1 MIQQNPDW
9 PINVVAKFIRT
20 ELHLTLSDMAKITK
34 ISLQTLQNLEKPDAN
49 PTLETMYKLLNAFG
63 VKTLNCKKMKM
74 EIPVYYLNVPIKSIS
89 EDYSNNILFTCIT
102 LV

>member
-1 MIQQNPDW
+1 MDKRFTPLSQIEQVQKRQYVLETIQQNPDW

-63 VKTLNCKKMKM
+63 LKLLIVKK
-74 EIPVYYLNVPIKSIS
+74 
-89 EDYSNNILFTCIT
+89 
-102 LV
+102 

>member
-1 MIQQNPDW
+1 MDKRFTPLSQIEQIQKRQYVLETIQQNPDW

-63 VKTLNCKKMKM
+63 LKLLIIKK
-74 EIPVYYLNVPIKSIS
+74 
-89 EDYSNNILFTCIT
+89 
-102 LV
+102 

>member
-1 MIQQNPDW
+1 MDKRFTPLSQIEQIQKRQYVLEMIQQNPDW

-49 PTLETMYKLLNAFG
+49 PTLETMYKVRNAFG
-63 VKTLNCKKMKM
+63 LKLLIVKK
-74 EIPVYYLNVPIKSIS
+74 
-89 EDYSNNILFTCIT
+89 
-102 LV
+102 

>member
-1 MIQQNPDW
+1 MDKRFTPLSQIEQIQKRQYVLEMIQQNPDW

-34 ISLQTLQNLEKPDAN
+34 ISLQTLQNLEKSDAN

-63 VKTLNCKKMKM
+63 LKLLIVKK
-74 EIPVYYLNVPIKSIS
+74 
-89 EDYSNNILFTCIT
+89 
-102 LV
+102 

>member
-1 MIQQNPDW
+1 MDKRFNPLSQIEQIQKRQYVLEMIQQNPDW

-63 VKTLNCKKMKM
+63 LKLLIVKK
-74 EIPVYYLNVPIKSIS
+74 
-89 EDYSNNILFTCIT
+89 
-102 LV
+102 

>member
-1 MIQQNPDW
+1 MDKRFTPLSQIEQIQKRQYVLEMIQQNPDW

-63 VKTLNCKKMKM
+63 LKLLIVKKR
-74 EIPVYYLNVPIKSIS
+74 YYVA
-89 EDYSNNILFTCIT
+89 TAQ
-102 LV
+102 

>member
-1 MIQQNPDW
+1 MDKRFTPLSQIEQIQKRQYVLEMIQQNPDW

-63 VKTLNCKKMKM
+63 LKL
-74 EIPVYYLNVPIKSIS
+74 LNVKK
-89 EDYSNNILFTCIT
+89 
-102 LV
+102 

>member
-1 MIQQNPDW
+1 MDKRLTPLSQIEQIQKRQYVLEMIQQNPDW

-63 VKTLNCKKMKM
+63 LKLLIVKK
-74 EIPVYYLNVPIKSIS
+74 
-89 EDYSNNILFTCIT
+89 
-102 LV
+102 

>member
-1 MIQQNPDW
+1 MDKRFTPLSQIEQIQKRQYVLEMIQQNPDW

-63 VKTLNCKKMKM
+63 LKLLIVKK
-74 EIPVYYLNVPIKSIS
+74 
-89 EDYSNNILFTCIT
+89 
-102 LV
+102 

>member
-1 MIQQNPDW
+1 MDKRFTPLSQIEQIQKRQYVLEMIQQNPDW

-49 PTLETMYKLLNAFG
+49 PTLETMYKLL
-63 VKTLNCKKMKM
+63 LSL
-74 EIPVYYLNVPIKSIS
+74 IHI
-89 EDYSNNILFTCIT
+89 
-102 LV
+102 

>member
-1 MIQQNPDW
+1 MDKRFTPLSQIAQIQERQYVLEMIQQNPDW
-9 PINVVAKFIRT
+9 PINIVAKFIRT

-63 VKTLNCKKMKM
+63 LKLLIVKK
-74 EIPVYYLNVPIKSIS
+74 
-89 EDYSNNILFTCIT
+89 
-102 LV
+102 

>member
-1 MIQQNPDW
+1 MDKRFTPLSQIEQIQKRQYVLEMIQQNPDW

-34 ISLQTLQNLEKPDAN
+34 ISLQTLQILEKPEAN

-63 VKTLNCKKMKM
+63 LKLLIVKK
-74 EIPVYYLNVPIKSIS
+74 
-89 EDYSNNILFTCIT
+89 
-102 LV
+102 

>member
-1 MIQQNPDW
+1 MDKRFSPLSQIEQIRKRQYVLETIQQNPEW

-34 ISLQTLQNLEKPDAN
+34 ISLQTLQNLEKPNAN

-63 VKTLNCKKMKM
+63 LKLLIVKK
-74 EIPVYYLNVPIKSIS
+74 
-89 EDYSNNILFTCIT
+89 
-102 LV
+102 

>member
-1 MIQQNPDW
+1 MDKRFTPLSQIEQIQKRQYVLEMIQQNPDW

-63 VKTLNCKKMKM
+63 LKLLILKK
-74 EIPVYYLNVPIKSIS
+74 
-89 EDYSNNILFTCIT
+89 
-102 LV
+102 